1 MSAREGIVCTL
12 RPDGTTLWLPEI
24 MAGFLGL
31 QRGQRMTEAQFA
43 SDDIQRL
50 LAGRLS
56 GKKKGN
62 SEG

>member
-31 QRGQRMTEAQFA
+31 VRGQRLTDAQFNEA
-43 SDDIQRL
+43 EIQGL
-50 LAGRLS
+50 LAGRLA
-56 GKKKGN
+56 GERKGAK
-62 SEG
+62 